1 MEILSTGQKIKR
13 ARIYK
18 GITLKEL
25 CKDKLSISKMSCI
38 ENGKIDAD
46 EETIKYIA
54 DIIEVDY
61 EYLAKDV
68 YEQISGYAKEI
79 DEKKESLNDYNLK
92 AIDIIDYAIEY
103 EYYDLAL
110 ELMHNLFIYQIN
122 KEDYDENQLLISK
135 YYNIYEKSIS
145 DRSTLTYFLDIG
157 NYLYK
162 RGEYIEAIVYY
173 TRIIDLGI
181 VSKTDNLEL
190 YLKIRLKKAQC
201 LYKAE
206 KYKEVEEILEDIILI
221 EKMNFNNVK
230 SYKVLGL
237 YSLVLIRLLKEDG
250 EKYKKLNLDSISN
263 NDTVLARAHFEYG
276 RAYYSINENEKAIN
290 EIKESIRICPNDNSI
305 EYAKFINE
313 IIELIIQHGETE
325 IALENIENSINI
337 AITQNNIKLIE
348 KAYYLKGIS
357 LKMEGRY
364 LQAEMYMN
372 LSIDALSKFGSKSES
387 YQRYLDMGNLYY
399 EIGNVYD
406 ATKYYSI
413 ALSMED

>member
-25 CKDKLSISKMSCI
+25 CKDKISISKMSCI

-68 YEQISGYAKEI
+68 YEQICGYAKEI

-173 TRIIDLGI
+173 TRITDLGI

-263 NDTVLARAHFEYG
+263 KDIVLARAHFEYG

-290 EIKESIRICPNDNSI
+290 EIKESIRIYPSDNSI

-313 IIELIIQHGETE
+313 IVELIIQHGETE
-325 IALENIENSINI
+325 IALDNIENSINI